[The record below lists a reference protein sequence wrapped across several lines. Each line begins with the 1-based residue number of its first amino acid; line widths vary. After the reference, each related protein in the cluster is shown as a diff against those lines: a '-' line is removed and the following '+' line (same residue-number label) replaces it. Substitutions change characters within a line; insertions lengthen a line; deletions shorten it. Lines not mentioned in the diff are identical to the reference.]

1 MKFECSACGL
11 RLNSFH
17 FKQDGII
24 NSKLTSICDICIMRN
39 LEPENYDNQV
49 VQDIAQNMLYS
60 FVGKKI
66 EQPNLEKKKFLVK
79 RKERKAFESLIQ
91 DYDANEVAQK
101 QIDRATFNLK
111 IIASEDGESNLPT
124 LNADLAVN
132 LQKIGLDVDFSLN
145 EIDYLDRERIR
156 HKYNYR
162 CQYCGRRGKSVDHK
176 DPVSLSRNNNLD
188 NLILACSECNKIK
201 SNMPFEL
208 FEKLNQE
215 VTVLNKKLVTYENL
229 LANLKEQFE
238 TRKRYISGQVH
249 LKGVINDPELN
260 ALRKQN
266 KKLQDAIDGLN
277 SDYANLRNMRKTH
290 FENGWKLKQLQQ
302 DEEII

>member
-11 RLNSFH
+11 RLNSLH
-17 FKQDGII
+17 FKQDGLL
-24 NSKLTSICDICIMRN
+24 NPQLTSICDICIMRN
-39 LEPENYDNQV
+39 LKPEDYENQV
-49 VQDIAQNMLYS
+49 VQEIAQNMLYS
-60 FVGKKI
+60 FIGKKAEKI
-66 EQPNLEKKKFLVK
+66 NLDKKHYLVK
-79 RKERKAFESLIQ
+79 RKLRKNFESLIQ
-91 DYDANEVAQK
+91 DFDANEVAQK
-101 QIDRATFNLK
+101 QISRSDFNLK
-111 IIASEDGESNLPT
+111 IIASEDGTTDPPI
-124 LNADLAVN
+124 LNGDLGVN

-145 EIDYLDRERIR
+145 EIDYIDRERIR

-176 DPVSLSRNNNLD
+176 DPVSLSGNNNLD

-201 SNMPFEL
+201 SNMPFKL

-238 TRKRYISGQVH
+238 INKRYVAGQVH
-249 LKGVINDPELN
+249 LKGVINDSELN

-277 SDYANLRNMRKTH
+277 SDYTALRNMRKTH
-290 FENGWKLKQLQQ
+290 FENGWRLHQIQQ